1 MTSSQKQGAF
11 IHGSVM
17 MPQEEMLE
25 VITEKKSFRIGVPAD
40 CTGVEHRIPLAPLAV
55 EQLVSEGFEVV
66 IQEGAGKGSNFTDQ
80 QFADYGAIISS
91 NITEILQCDIILK
104 IYPLEISEIDILKG
118 NQLVITS
125 LHTNC
130 QGKEYFQKLMQK
142 RITALAFDTM
152 QDSQGL
158 NPIVRSMSE
167 IAGRSSILIASEYL
181 SNIHKGKGEML
192 GGVTGVSPTEVVII
206 GAGTAGIYAAQTANA
221 LGAMVKVFDNSISKL
236 DALQRHLGIKVFTST
251 IHSKVL
257 TSAIRS
263 ADVVI
268 GALRITNKRPNII
281 ITEEMVMQMKKNS
294 VIVDI
299 SIDQGGITE
308 TGHPTTH
315 KNPVFSK
322 HGVIHYCVPNIPS
335 RVARTASYAISNI
348 LAGELLKMQTSGS
361 ITQYLKANPGVR
373 TGVYIYNGI
382 LTDENIGVIHGIFS
396 KDLDLLLAAM

>member
-1 MTSSQKQGAF
+1 MTSSQKSGAF
-11 IHGSVM
+11 IHGSVL

-25 VITEKKSFRIGVPAD
+25 VITEKKSFKIGVPAE
-40 CTGVEHRIPLAPLAV
+40 TSGVEHRIPLAPLAV
-55 EQLVSEGFEVV
+55 EYLVKEGFEVI
-66 IQEGAGKGSNFTDQ
+66 IQEGAGRGSNFYDQ
-80 QFADYGAIISS
+80 QFADYGAT
-91 NITEILQCDIILK
+91 ITKEPVEIFGCDIILK
-104 IYPLEISEIDILKG
+104 IFPLTSEEIDLLRG

-125 LHTNC
+125 LHSNC
-130 QGKEYFQKLMQK
+130 QGKEYFLKLMQK

-152 QDSQGL
+152 QDSRGT
-158 NPIVRSMSE
+158 NPIVKSMSE
-167 IAGRSSILIASEYL
+167 IAGRSSVLIASEYL

-192 GGVTGVSPTEVVII
+192 GGITGVSPTEVVII
-206 GAGTAGIYAAQTANA
+206 GAGTAGTYAAQTAHA
-221 LGAMVKVFDNSISKL
+221 LGAMVKVFDNSVAKL
-236 DALQRHLGIKVFTST
+236 DGLQRHLGTTVFTST

-257 TSAIRS
+257 MSALKT

-268 GALRITNKRPNII
+268 GAKRIYNKRPNII
-281 ITEEMVMQMKKNS
+281 ITEEMVMQMKRNS

-299 SIDQGGITE
+299 SIDQGGIFE
-308 TGHPTTH
+308 TGKPTTH
-315 KNPVFSK
+315 KNPVYTK
-322 HGVIHYCVPNIPS
+322 HGVIHYCVPNIAS

-382 LTDENIGVIHGIFS
+382 LTDEHIGVIHGIFS